1 MSHPI
6 TLQEQAWY
14 YAAKRDA
21 AIAALPVLIAER
33 DAAEAAWCERG
44 GSVRMWCARDAV
56 ERQHRHIG
64 RMKREAATHALMLD
78 LCKGVRR

>member
-1 MSHPI
+1 MSAPI
-6 TLQEQAWY
+6 TLQEQAAA

-21 AIAALPVLIAER
+21 AIAALPALIAER

-64 RMKREAATHALMLD
+64 RMKREAATHALLLD
-78 LCKGVRR
+78 LCKGAKR